1 MFSLILGIAYL
12 NSKFKINIIYRRRK
26 NMKVGY
32 VRVSSVGQHEDRQ
45 LETLKEM
52 KMDKIYMEKVSG
64 KNTDREQ
71 LKLMLDFVR
80 ENDEV
85 YVTDFSRMSRSTRD
99 LLDIIENMKEKK
111 VRLISLKENFDT
123 DTATGKLMITMIGA
137 INEFE
142 RANIL
147 ERQREGI
154 AIAKRQGKYKGRPK
168 KKLENFDTVYQEWKN
183 DSITVTSACE
193 LLGISRVTFY
203 KRVREKEA

>member
-1 MFSLILGIAYL
+1 
-12 NSKFKINIIYRRRK
+12 
-26 NMKVGY
+26 MKVGY

-45 LETLKEM
+45 LETLEKM

-111 VRLISLKENFDT
+111 VRLVSLKENFDT

-154 AIAKRQGKYKGRPK
+154 AIAKRQGKYKGRQK
-168 KKLENFDTVYQEWKN
+168 KKLENFDTVYQEWKEG
-183 DSITVTSACE
+183 SITVTSACQ

-203 KRVREKEA
+203 NRVREKEA